1 MDRRIDLASMASTLK
16 EILPRLSHAALI
28 LPVDD
33 MTDMTNL
40 TPGYLRLS
48 IIPLRG
54 PEDLKEAF
62 ASIEREKPQALV
74 VPASS
79 LLYARRREFVEFA
92 SKNCLPTIYGLREPV
107 VDGGLISVSRDL
119 SAIAARKASVP
130 QLQIFELVINL
141 KTAKTLGLTIP
152 PSLLA
157 RADHVIE

>member
-1 MDRRIDLASMASTLK
+1 MDRRIFLGSMASALK
-16 EILPRLSHAALI
+16 EILPRLSHAALL

-33 MTDMTNL
+33 MADLTDL

-74 VPASS
+74 VPAGG
-79 LLYARRREFVEFA
+79 LLYTHRREFVEFA
-92 SKNCLPTIYGLREPV
+92 SRNRLPTIYGLREPV

-119 SAIAARKASVP
+119 SAIAARKV
-130 QLQIFELVINL
+130 VINM
-141 KTAKTLGLTIP
+141 KTAKLRRMSP
-152 PSLLA
+152 DA
-157 RADHVIE
+157 